1 MILNSQEV
9 SYFEHNRYSFSFISH
24 QQSYALVRSSLVC
37 VLSELIVHCYI
48 YAFNKSRHQMKDC
61 PGSAAVHDIQL
72 SQLPR
77 QAFRELSDPIPVFYY
92 DWSGRTA
99 IDMKRT
105 VKQEFTVTSTG
116 RAQMVFM
123 WWELNMDTEGKLNV
137 ASLEVSQKHTLLLLS
152 YYFVFLFATA
162 DC

>member
-1 MILNSQEV
+1 
-9 SYFEHNRYSFSFISH
+9 
-24 QQSYALVRSSLVC
+24 
-37 VLSELIVHCYI
+37 
-48 YAFNKSRHQMKDC
+48 MKDC